1 MELYISEKAIDHQD
15 NISENN
21 IDDNNIDGNNIDDN
35 TIDGDSISDCI
46 NNTSEN
52 YYSIN
57 NTILYEQDE
66 YLKLN
71 NNGINLILEYYK
83 IPKKKQAKTQ
93 KILDIILFE
102 QNNDNIDIVNK
113 RKILWECIKNI
124 QDDNYLKKYLLIK
137 I

>member
-21 IDDNNIDGNNIDDN
+21 IDDNNIH
-35 TIDGDSISDCI
+35 GDSISDCI
-46 NNTSEN
+46 NN
-52 YYSIN
+52 I
-57 NTILYEQDE
+57 ILYEEVE

-71 NNGINLILEYYK
+71 NNGINLILDYYK
-83 IPKKKQAKTQ
+83 IPKKKQPKSQ
-93 KILDIILFE
+93 KILDIVLFE
-102 QNNDNIDIVNK
+102 QNNDNIAIVNK
-113 RKILWECIKNI
+113 IKILWECIKNI

>member
-1 MELYISEKAIDHQD
+1 MELYISEKTIDHQD

-21 IDDNNIDGNNIDDN
+21 IDDNNIDG
-35 TIDGDSISDCI
+35 DSINDCI
-46 NNTSEN
+46 NNSSEN